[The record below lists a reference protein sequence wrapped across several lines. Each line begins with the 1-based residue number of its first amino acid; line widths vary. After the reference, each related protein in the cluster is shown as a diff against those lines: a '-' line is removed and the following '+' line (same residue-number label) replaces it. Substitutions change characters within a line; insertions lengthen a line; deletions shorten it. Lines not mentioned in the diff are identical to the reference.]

1 MSVEQEQVE
10 VARWYTPALRIPKL
24 VGKLPSGERIWGG
37 PYRPV
42 QLGLGVIT
50 AGVGI
55 KTMGLW
61 GNFHPL
67 FNYVVLLAAAAGV
80 TWVARY
86 LPNGSTNPLDV
97 VRGGAR
103 VALSSTHGN
112 WGTYSVRAVD
122 PVQVRSRVAVHLL
135 ADAPVVEMS
144 AAEPDPAPGVGG
156 AAIATQAH
164 PPTASKALPV
174 TPGVE
179 DKLAALLTR

>member
-1 MSVEQEQVE
+1 MSTDQEQVE

-42 QLGLGVIT
+42 QLGLGVVT

-61 GNFHPL
+61 GTFHPL
-67 FNYVVLLAAAAGV
+67 LNYVVLLVAAAGV

-112 WGTYSVRAVD
+112 WGTYPVRAVD
-122 PVQVRSRVAVHLL
+122 PIQMRSRVAVH
-135 ADAPVVEMS
+135 
-144 AAEPDPAPGVGG
+144 
-156 AAIATQAH
+156 
-164 PPTASKALPV
+164 ALPD
-174 TPGVE
+174 TPVLEARDVIDTPPKNPSQPLPATPQVE
-179 DKLAALLTR
+179 NKLAALLTR